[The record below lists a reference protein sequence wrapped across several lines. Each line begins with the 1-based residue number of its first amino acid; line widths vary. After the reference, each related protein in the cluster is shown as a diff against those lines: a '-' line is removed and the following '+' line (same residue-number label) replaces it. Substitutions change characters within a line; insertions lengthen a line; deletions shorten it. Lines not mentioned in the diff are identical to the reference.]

1 MTNQEIFIVYR
12 NHRGEVS
19 ERKILPR
26 SFRFGVSIWHPEPQW
41 LLEAYDITKAADR
54 TFALKDIL
62 QWRAA
67 SLPERVFGRKSGEI
81 A

>member
-1 MTNQEIFIVYR
+1 MTPAWVSRREGIVVCKDVFIVYR

-26 SFRFGVSIWHPEPQW
+26 SLRFGVSLWHPEPQW
-41 LLEAYDITKAADR
+41 FLEADDVNKAADR

-62 QWRAA
+62 QWRV
-67 SLPERVFGRKSGEI
+67 E
-81 A
+81 